1 MPFKSQAQQKFMFA
15 NKKALEKKGV
25 DVQEWADATDYS
37 KLPKKASG
45 VGRKRTHG

>member
-1 MPFKSQAQQKFMFA
+1 VPFKSVQQQKFMFA

-45 VGRKRTHG
+45 VGRKRNK